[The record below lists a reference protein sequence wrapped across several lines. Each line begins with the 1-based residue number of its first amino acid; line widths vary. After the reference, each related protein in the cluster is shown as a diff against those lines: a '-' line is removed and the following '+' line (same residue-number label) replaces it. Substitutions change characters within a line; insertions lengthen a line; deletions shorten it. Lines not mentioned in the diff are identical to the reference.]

1 MSNHSPINSL
11 KIDYEQAV
19 LAAVLPLKT
28 AKSTFSEEWLEQ
40 SRQFMTKLS
49 VEQQKNFE
57 KLLADYVILRQSE
70 ENQIFADGVHL
81 AHQLMQECYR

>member
-1 MSNHSPINSL
+1 MSNQSPINSL
-11 KIDYEQAV
+11 NIDDEQAV

-49 VEQQKNFE
+49 VEQQKFF
-57 KLLADYVILRQSE
+57 L
-70 ENQIFADGVHL
+70 
-81 AHQLMQECYR
+81 